1 MSQNAG
7 TNATSL
13 KGSFGQ
19 RAIGAAFLVV
29 SLAVLVMGCIGPLAL
44 GHDLQRVG
52 QVLIGVFALICL
64 VPGPSAGAAWYCEG
78 QTRLIAGLVVLVGIV
93 SALRATQPL
102 WALTEIA
109 LLICSVC
116 IASAVAQE
124 RLRRGV
130 ALDRWLMVFVMAL
143 CALKAGQFL
152 LATVHAF
159 GDTRLGLNT
168 DVLLEGFSNK
178 RFYGQFQTLTLPL
191 LALPLLLI
199 GGRRSIKVV
208 AFALLAL
215 WWLVAVSGGTRGT
228 WLGLAVA
235 AFVMCVLGR
244 NGRRWL
250 GWQVGTAL
258 VGGMLFWL
266 VFQVLT
272 DYLGIR
278 VQNFAGDRLNSSLSL
293 REIIWQ
299 QAWDM
304 IRERP
309 WLGFGPMHFADI
321 ANPIAAHP
329 HQAVLQWAS
338 EWGVPS
344 ALCVAW
350 LVLRGMFAT
359 IRLIREKADSQE
371 PADLLRLCLFASLVG
386 ALTQSMVDGV
396 IVMPYSQLWL
406 ALVVGWLL
414 GLHRWSSEPAA
425 VGSALRWSGRFVSV
439 AAVAL
444 LVWVVL
450 RDVPHLQ
457 ERNEQYARDFGG
469 HFQPRFWAQGVIA
482 QKHP

>member
-1 MSQNAG
+1 MSQNIGKDATLPNSSAEPRASG
-7 TNATSL
+7 T
-13 KGSFGQ
+13 
-19 RAIGAAFLVV
+19 AFQVV
-29 SLAVLVMGCIGPLAL
+29 SLGVLVVICVGPLAL
-44 GHDLQRVG
+44 GHDIQRVG
-52 QVLIGVFALICL
+52 QVLIGAFALICFL
-64 VPGPSAGAAWYCEG
+64 AGSSTEGAWYCDRL
-78 QTRLIAGLVVLVGIV
+78 TRCIAGLILLGGVV
-93 SALRATQPL
+93 SALRASQLL

-109 LLICSVC
+109 LLVMSVG

-124 RLRRGV
+124 RMRQGAV
-130 ALDRWLMVFVMAL
+130 LDRWLMVFVMAL
-143 CALKAGQFL
+143 CTLKAGQFL
-152 LATVHAF
+152 LATFSAF
-159 GDTRLGLNT
+159 SDMRLVLNT
-168 DVLLEGFSNK
+168 DSLLEGFSNK

-199 GGRRSIKVV
+199 GGRRSIKVA
-208 AFALLAL
+208 AFALLAV

-228 WLGLAVA
+228 WLGLVVA
-235 AFVMCVLGR
+235 ALVMCVLGH

-250 GWQVGTAL
+250 GWQAGTAL

-299 QAWDM
+299 LAWDM

-329 HQAVLQWAS
+329 HQAALQWAS

-371 PADLLRLCLFASLVG
+371 PVDLLRLCLFASLVG

-406 ALVVGWLL
+406 ALLVGWLL

>member
-1 MSQNAG
+1 MSQNVGAAV
-7 TNATSL
+7 TLPRS
-13 KGSFGQ
+13 SVGQ
-19 RAIGAAFLVV
+19 RASGAAFGVV
-29 SLAVLVMGCIGPLAL
+29 SLVILVVTCIGPFAF
-44 GHDLQRVG
+44 GHDIQRVG
-52 QVLIGVFALICL
+52 QVFIGVFALICL
-64 VPGPSAGAAWYCEG
+64 LVGSSTEGTWYCD
-78 QTRLIAGLVVLVGIV
+78 RLNRCIAGLILLVGVV

-109 LLICSVC
+109 LLVTCVV

-124 RLRRGV
+124 RLRQG

-143 CALKAGQFL
+143 CTLKAGQFL
-152 LATVHAF
+152 LATLSAF
-159 GDTRLGLNT
+159 SDTRLGLNT
-168 DVLLEGFSNK
+168 DSLLEGFSNK

-191 LALPLLLI
+191 LALPLLLT
-199 GGRRSIKVV
+199 GVRRSIKVTV
-208 AFALLAL
+208 FALLVL
-215 WWLVAVSGGTRGT
+215 WWWVAVSGGTRGT
-228 WLGLAVA
+228 WLGVA
-235 AFVMCVLGR
+235 MAALSMCLLGR
-244 NGRRWL
+244 NARRWL
-250 GWQVGTAL
+250 GWQASAAL
-258 VGGMLFWL
+258 VGVALFWL

-272 DYLGIR
+272 DYLGIQ

-293 REIIWQ
+293 REVIWQ
-299 QAWDM
+299 LAWDM

-350 LVLRGMFAT
+350 LVLRGMAAT
-359 IRLIREKADSQE
+359 IRLIREKADSTE

-386 ALTQSMVDGV
+386 AFTQSMVDGV

-414 GLHRWSSEPAA
+414 GLHNWRTEPATPNR
-425 VGSALRWSGRFVSV
+425 ALRWSGRLISV

-444 LVWVVL
+444 LVWVVM
-450 RDVPHLQ
+450 RDVPNLQ
-457 ERNEQYARDFGG
+457 ARNEQYARDFGG
-469 HFQPRFWAQGVIA
+469 HYQPRFWAQGVIA